1 MIIEA
6 FEYLSIRSGG
16 IYVQC
21 RATEAFAHTFDMIG
35 KPARI
40 VGQFGDTHHLVK
52 KVVRPLDGPIKIG
65 DPVALVLKAV
75 HVDP

>member
-21 RATEAFAHTFDMIG
+21 RATEAFARTIDMIG
-35 KPARI
+35 KPAKI
-40 VGQFGDTHHLVK
+40 IGQFGDSYHLVK
-52 KVVRPLDGPIKIG
+52 KVVRPLDGPVKIG
-65 DPVALVLKAV
+65 DPVSLILEAV
-75 HVDP
+75 TVKC